1 MKKGW
6 NLIKWV
12 LLLGYF
18 PVMLAFVSANHRS
31 TICSNVKVIVK
42 DSLDIRFVSGDE
54 IRTSVLR
61 KYPDMLGYVVK
72 NLNFNEIEDF
82 VNRHSAV
89 SRCEVFET
97 VQGVVY
103 IEVKQHK
110 PMLRVFAADG
120 TYYLDR
126 NGLQIPV
133 FKNFS
138 ARTLVVNGAVSKE
151 DRIDLLNVGRLITED
166 EFWSAQIE
174 QIYIRKNNEYVL
186 VPRVG
191 DHWILLGQPI
201 NVDIK
206 LRNLRAL
213 YTDGLLPKEWND
225 FKLINLKYENQV
237 LCSKNRNL

>member
-1 MKKGW
+1 
-6 NLIKWV
+6 
-12 LLLGYF
+12 
-18 PVMLAFVSANHRS
+18 MLAFVSVSHRS
-31 TICSNVKVIVK
+31 TICSNVQVIVK
-42 DSLDIRFVSGDE
+42 DSLEIRFVSADE
-54 IRTSVLR
+54 IRTSVL
-61 KYPDMLGYVVK
+61 KKHPDMLGYVI
-72 NLNFNEIEDF
+72 NQLNFNEIEGF

-89 SRCEVFET
+89 SKCEVFET
-97 VQGVVY
+97 VRGVVY

-110 PMLRVFAADG
+110 PMLRVFATDG

-133 FKNFS
+133 SKNFT

-151 DRIDLLNVGRLITED
+151 DRMNLLKLGRLITDD

-174 QIYIRKNNEYVL
+174 QIYIRQNNEYIL

-191 DHWILLGQPI
+191 DHWILLGQPTK
-201 NVDIK
+201 VDIK

-213 YTDGLLPKEWND
+213 YKDGLLPKEWND

-237 LCSKNRNL
+237 LCSKSRNL